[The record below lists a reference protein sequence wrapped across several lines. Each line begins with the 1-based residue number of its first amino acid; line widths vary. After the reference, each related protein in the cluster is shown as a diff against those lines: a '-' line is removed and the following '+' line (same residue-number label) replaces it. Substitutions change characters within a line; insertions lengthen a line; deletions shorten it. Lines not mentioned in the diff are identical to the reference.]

1 MSAIPIHHNFKRKL
15 EEMEPSSFET
25 TNPGFF
31 LFCIDRLQ
39 KAAIEADQL
48 RVNRLYQQLPP
59 DTKSQLLSESI
70 SKGEMQIAAAILET
84 GDVAETDKQKAIETM
99 AILQKI
105 ESLFE
110 DIFNIPYSIRFSNI
124 NLLKRCLNS
133 ENNFKYN
140 LVDMTKFIHK
150 MTTDYKK
157 NLDKHKALLYIYG
170 KFIKLVP

>member
-59 DTKSQLLSESI
+59 DTKSQLLLESI

-110 DIFNIPYSIRFSNI
+110 DFSIGPISI
-124 NLLKRCLNS
+124 
-133 ENNFKYN
+133 
-140 LVDMTKFIHK
+140 
-150 MTTDYKK
+150 
-157 NLDKHKALLYIYG
+157 G
-170 KFIKLVP
+170 